1 MGKGYR
7 YGIPSLK
14 RDFPTNEACLEY
26 LFDMH
31 HQRKCSCGGTY
42 SLMKDANRLRRCFQ
56 CSKCRFKVSPTAGT
70 VFHKS
75 STPLTLWFHAILV
88 FSNAKSG
95 MSAQQMQRN
104 LEVTYKCAYRIL
116 FRIRKALKQSD
127 TKLRGDVEIDTG
139 YFGGKG
145 DAGANNERLSRVMA
159 RKAVVIVAVER
170 GGRVRAEV
178 TANNTSETMTSFI
191 KRNIETKLT
200 STLTDSSKV
209 YIKSE
214 KTHDRY
220 AVDHHKGEYVR
231 GDIHINTVETF
242 FAHLKRSIKG
252 TFKSLSK
259 RHLQSYLDGFVFHYN
274 NRHNDKERFEVLLG
288 MLLQPS
294 KQLGIVSSS

>member
-1 MGKGYR
+1 MRKEYR

-14 RDFPTNEACLEY
+14 RNFPTHEACLEH
-26 LFDMH
+26 LFDMC

-42 SLMKDANRLRRCFQ
+42 SLMKDANRLRRIFQ

-75 STPLTLWFHAILV
+75 KTPLTLWFHAVLI

-95 MSAQQMQRN
+95 ISAQQMQRN

-116 FRIRKALKQSD
+116 FNIRKALKQNN

-145 DAGANNERLSRVMA
+145 DAGVNNERLSHVMA
-159 RKAVVIVAVER
+159 KKGVVIVAVER
-170 GGRVRAEV
+170 GGRVKAEV
-178 TANNTSETMTSFI
+178 TPNNTSETMTSFI

-200 STLTDSSKV
+200 NTLTDGSKV
-209 YIKSE
+209 YIRSE

-231 GDIHINTVETF
+231 GDVHVNTVETF
-242 FAHLKRSIKG
+242 FAHLKRSIRG
-252 TFKSLSK
+252 TFKALSRK
-259 RHLQSYLDGFVFHYN
+259 HLQSYLDAFVFHYN
-274 NRHNDKERFEVLLG
+274 NRHNDKARFEVLLG

-294 KQLGIVSSS
+294 KQLRIVSLS